1 MSSRFCCQDKTNKQ
15 TNKRKEIKRKNK
27 RKKRKETDHYIS
39 KRPLLSLFEILNV
52 LQTRSWRQREINGA
66 KLSSFQLYSL

>member
-1 MSSRFCCQDKTNKQ
+1 MLSLFCCQDKTNKQ
-15 TNKRKEIKRKNK
+15 TKENKLKEEEEEEE
-27 RKKRKETDHYIS
+27 KKKETDHYIS

-66 KLSSFQLYSL
+66 KLSSFQL